1 METLVRRQCRFDH
14 AGARYSR
21 YPPRKSRRK
30 NRDHPRLFLDWYNKP
45 GPNDGY
51 FEWLRDEAMKRKQP
65 APQPAKV
72 NYAVGSMEW
81 CREHGVNPEDID

>member
-1 METLVRRQCRFDH
+1 
-14 AGARYSR
+14 
-21 YPPRKSRRK
+21 
-30 NRDHPRLFLDWYNKP
+30 
-45 GPNDGY
+45 
-51 FEWLRDEAMKRKQP
+51 MKLKQP